1 MKASHAKSALCY
13 ALAFVL
19 LFADCPIYANAGSV
33 SQYEETEE
41 VSDTLKEYLEI
52 TDTETFE
59 TKQSDRTGDSEE
71 TIIMDIKGEGKNED
85 QAYSESNTDF
95 TIRVLN
101 GTYCSVAGYTGSDTS
116 IVIPDQIDGYIVQSI
131 EYQAFY
137 GRTDLTSVQL
147 PASLETLEGS
157 AFAGCTNL
165 EYIGFQVGLKK
176 IGNNAFENCS
186 SLQEVQLPSTLRI
199 IEDRAFSSCTQLNA
213 VGLPESLLTIGSY
226 AFYGCTGITEM
237 TLPDS
242 IETLGCGVFQDC
254 SELSSINYPRKLT
267 RVEYTDSTYGARL
280 FYGCTKLSK
289 VTVPEGVTK
298 IPDWTFS
305 GNTDLREVVLPA
317 TLTAIG
323 GNAFMGCSGVEE
335 MNFNDG
341 LKTIGYGA
349 FSKCTALAAVSMP
362 KTLISLESLSFSE
375 CTGLR
380 EITLNKGLKII
391 GASAF
396 NGCTGLIQ
404 VNLPESLTAIE
415 SYAFAGCTSLTDL
428 VLPDSVE
435 KLGYCVFQGC
445 TELSGINYPVNLATV
460 EYYSTSYG
468 ARLFY
473 GCAKLTK
480 ITVPEEVT
488 GIPAWTFSGSTS
500 LREVTLP
507 DSLESVGS
515 NAFMGCSGMP
525 EIIFKEGLKTIE
537 SGAFSKC
544 EALTAV
550 SLPGTLTAIGNSA
563 FSECTGLLEAVLIE
577 GVEVIGNH
585 AFEGCTSLE
594 KLVLPD
600 SLKTIGSYGF
610 SGCTGLKRV
619 SLPDGLEKLGC
630 CVFQD
635 CTELAAINYPA
646 GLSAVDY
653 YDYSRGARLFYRCE
667 KLKEIKV
674 PEGVT
679 SIPQWI
685 FSGSENL
692 QEVMLPDTV
701 TEIGEYAFGYCS
713 GLEKV
718 WVGQSVNSIGRDT
731 FRDCLRL
738 TIHGVSDSYAETY
751 ASDKNIPFSTESMT
765 YETAVVSGKVIDGSN
780 KGIQGISVSLYDKT
794 SNKMLAT
801 CQTDE
806 NGEWICDR
814 ARVGHEY
821 RIRYHHPLYK
831 IYRDTLDCVIGQEG
845 SVLSDVS
852 AELLLSGAETAESDF
867 TIRILNGTYCAVT
880 GYAGSD
886 TAIVIPDQIDGHIV
900 QSIAYDAFRD
910 KKDLTSIVL
919 PSHLETIEGG
929 AFYGC
934 ANLEYVGFNDGLKTI
949 GGNAFESCSALSE
962 IRLSN
967 TVVSLGYSAFSN
979 CTKLNAL
986 GLPDSL
992 TAMESYAFNGCGGLT
1007 DVNLPDSVK
1016 KLGHSVFQ
1024 DCSGLV
1030 SVNYPRSLDT
1040 VEYYGSS
1047 YGARLFYG
1055 CTKLKKIEVPE
1066 GVIKIPAW
1074 TFSGSTSLQ
1083 DVILPSTLMSIES
1096 DAFRGC
1102 LGLEKIRF
1110 NEGLET
1116 IKSGAFAS
1124 CTSLT
1129 AVSVPETLTIL
1140 GDSAFSDCTGLRE
1153 INVKEGMTTIGSS
1166 AFSGCI
1172 SLVQVSLPETL
1183 RAIES
1188 YAFSSCSSLSEMA
1201 LPDGVEKLGYCVF
1214 QNCAEL
1220 STINYPVGLTTVD
1233 DYSSSYGSRLFYG
1246 CTKLTKI
1253 TVPEGV
1259 TAVPD
1264 WMFSGSNDLQEV
1276 NLPVTLVSIGNNA
1289 FMNCYGLKSVSFKE
1303 NIETI
1308 GSGGFTGCTGLT
1320 DVSMPKSLTT
1330 LGSYAF
1336 SGCTGLREVAL
1347 NNGLKVIRNNT
1358 FEGCTGLKQIVLP
1371 ETLTE
1376 IESYGFLGCTS
1387 LKSVRLPDGVEKLGC
1402 CVFQNCTK
1410 LSYINYP
1417 ASLTTVDDYSYS
1429 YGARLFYGCPELQ
1442 EIRVPEGVT
1451 SIPLWTFSGS
1461 ENLKEVLLPG
1471 TLTEIGEYA
1480 FSNCTGL
1487 EKVWVG
1493 QTVSAIESNA
1503 FQNCPSLTIHGVSD
1517 SYAETYAQERKIPF
1531 STEPMTY
1538 DMASISGKVI
1548 DGLGKGIAGV
1558 SVSLYNKTTGKMLE
1572 IYDTDEN
1579 GEWICETARVGH
1591 VYRIRYHHPRY
1602 KTDRDTFECVI
1613 GQDGNVLANVA
1624 LELIMSG
1631 TETAGT
1637 DFTVR
1642 ILNGTYCAV
1651 TGYTGN
1657 DTEIV
1662 IPDEIGS
1669 RIVQSIDSDA
1679 FRDKKD
1685 LKSIVLP
1692 GRLETIKGGAFY
1704 GCVNL
1709 EYVGFNDS
1717 LKTIGGN
1724 AFEGCSSLSEIR
1736 LSNTVT
1742 SLGNSAFAYCTQ
1754 VTSLRLPDS
1763 LTAIE
1768 AYAFNGCTGL
1778 SDVLLPES
1786 VKKLGYC
1793 VFQDC
1798 SELVSVNYPRS
1809 LDTVEYY
1816 GSTYGARLFYGCTKL
1831 NRIEVPEGVTK
1842 IPAWTFSGSTDIEDV
1857 ILPSTLVSIGSDAFR
1872 GCSGLEKMRFNEGLK
1887 TIESGAFASCTS
1899 LTVVS
1904 MPDTLN
1910 GLRYSAFS
1918 DCKGLREVALNE
1930 GLETIGGNAF
1940 YGCTSLVQVGLPV
1953 TLRAI
1958 ESYAFSGCASLSK
1971 MTLPDGVEKLGYC
1984 VFQNCPELVSVNYP
1998 ASLKAVE
2005 YSSSSYGSRL
2015 FYGCPKLRKITVPK
2029 GVTAIPDWTF
2039 SGSND
2044 LQEVEL
2050 PATLVNIGSNAFM
2063 GCSGLKGVSFTEN
2076 LEAIGSGAFS
2086 GCAGLIAVTTPE
2098 TLKSLGYA
2106 AFSDCTGL
2114 QEVVL
2119 KEGLITVES
2128 SVFNGCTGLAYVSLP
2143 KTLTAIES
2151 YAFSGC
2157 SSLTKMTLPNS
2168 VEKLGYCVF
2177 QNCTQLAS
2185 VNYPVSLATVDSYSS
2200 SYGARLFYGCTKL
2213 KKIIV
2218 PDGVSSIPDG
2228 TFSGSAELKEVTLPD
2243 TLTDIGYSAFRYCA
2257 GLNELRLPEHVK
2269 SIGDFAYAQCTGL
2282 RMVTLNSS
2290 LTSIGGYAFDG
2301 CAGLTGMDIP
2311 GSVSIV
2317 GDGAFSNCVNLSG
2330 ITLGKSLQ
2338 TIGSGFLDGTR
2349 VESLIIP
2356 HSVTEMRYALRNAK
2370 NVREVVFEQG
2380 VDKISSYALAP
2391 YYSNETSPVRSVTVP
2406 DSVTEIGY
2414 QAFEG
2419 FKGVLHFEKED
2430 SILPVYAI
2438 DHEIKYTA
2446 KSTGIADKPD
2456 RNLLREKTSYYTS
2469 LSTVTSSGY
2478 ANLSLSYDFKET
2490 EKANISDMQLKIKI
2504 PSGTELIPDTFTM
2517 NNQPYEAEFD
2527 ENGYIYIPV
2536 QNKSGR
2542 ISFGLNISDI
2552 EYLMT
2557 YAQMIYRHSGIEKT
2571 ETIGIVNIE
2580 ENLLTINA
2588 PDEISKETFTV
2599 SGLTSPQQRVS
2610 LYLDG
2615 DKIGDVIASKTGI
2628 YSKQVTLENP
2638 QENGIYEI
2646 EARTVSQ
2653 GLETKASA
2661 YTTFTQEAT
2670 EITECTM
2677 YYRNNAYDL
2686 LELGGKRPIISW
2698 AANTSFTF
2706 SVKFTNADRI
2716 DEVNIVSTKSGETV
2730 KLPGVWDRRKQAFIA
2745 VGFDNYVPGAINV
2758 EYLKKEDNIFTNAA
2772 LTYEKSHYD
2781 GEGISGFETKVEM
2794 DESTEFYYLYEHEE
2808 DPTFEVTDN
2817 FSKTVLDGRTA
2828 YISKEPVYIRKDHSC
2843 FACREMYVLQND
2855 GRYTMYRTGVGLRGG
2870 QQAKALYAAD
2880 PFEEVYKSTKKL
2892 YDLLTDLPEEDQEAR
2907 LYLVLNRY
2915 IEKALDAVDPSSN
2928 EKLELELL
2936 QKELDAYKEI
2946 AKMSKAFNQI
2956 NIYIKQSFTFSNDS
2970 ELGEFYPDDLRD
2982 HLKDEMVNTVNAM
2995 KDCSKQVSN
3004 DILKHVMDELTKK
3017 HFWGGDSLIER
3028 IVKNLYKDYEKTKV
3042 NFHPKYSIDPSGY
3055 VYEAVESNRL
3065 ENVKTTIYYKD
3076 SEKGEPC
3083 LWDAEEYDQKNPLYT
3098 DSAGFYAWDVPEGF
3112 WQVKYEMDGYETA
3125 YSEWLPVPPPQ
3136 TEVNTGVVSKAKP
3149 VVESVN
3155 GYQKAIE
3162 VKFSKYMDIE
3172 SLTED
3177 TIKVTQGGTPLQGS
3191 IDYRNA
3197 ETNGIS
3203 GKQYASTIRFI
3214 PAADMEGDVQLTV
3227 SGKVKSY
3234 AGVDMGEDV
3243 VQNLTVRPEPQNIS
3257 AEDLIV
3263 PYGENGTIAVKLEP
3277 ADAVEGKKV
3286 KAVSNNP
3293 FIATV
3298 ADEVVINDDGTT
3310 VIPVT
3315 GELPGKA
3322 GITLTLEG
3330 TDLQTTVDVEVTL
3343 AEVMRV
3349 QIRAKTG
3356 MGGTVSGGGV
3366 YEQGEGVTLT
3376 ATPEDGYRFDGWYE
3390 GDQKVNDAGQDYQFI
3405 AEKSRTLEARFT
3417 PNTLPEITGVTVSPK
3432 RLWFIKEVPRN
3443 FL

>member
-1 MKASHAKSALCY
+1 M
-13 ALAFVL
+13 
-19 LFADCPIYANAGSV
+19 
-33 SQYEETEE
+33 
-41 VSDTLKEYLEI
+41 
-52 TDTETFE
+52 
-59 TKQSDRTGDSEE
+59 
-71 TIIMDIKGEGKNED
+71 
-85 QAYSESNTDF
+85 
-95 TIRVLN
+95 
-101 GTYCSVAGYTGSDTS
+101 
-116 IVIPDQIDGYIVQSI
+116 
-131 EYQAFY
+131 
-137 GRTDLTSVQL
+137 
-147 PASLETLEGS
+147 
-157 AFAGCTNL
+157 
-165 EYIGFQVGLKK
+165 
-176 IGNNAFENCS
+176 
-186 SLQEVQLPSTLRI
+186 
-199 IEDRAFSSCTQLNA
+199 
-213 VGLPESLLTIGSY
+213 
-226 AFYGCTGITEM
+226 
-237 TLPDS
+237 
-242 IETLGCGVFQDC
+242 
-254 SELSSINYPRKLT
+254 
-267 RVEYTDSTYGARL
+267 
-280 FYGCTKLSK
+280 
-289 VTVPEGVTK
+289 
-298 IPDWTFS
+298 
-305 GNTDLREVVLPA
+305 
-317 TLTAIG
+317 
-323 GNAFMGCSGVEE
+323 
-335 MNFNDG
+335 
-341 LKTIGYGA
+341 
-349 FSKCTALAAVSMP
+349 
-362 KTLISLESLSFSE
+362 
-375 CTGLR
+375 
-380 EITLNKGLKII
+380 
-391 GASAF
+391 
-396 NGCTGLIQ
+396 
-404 VNLPESLTAIE
+404 
-415 SYAFAGCTSLTDL
+415 
-428 VLPDSVE
+428 
-435 KLGYCVFQGC
+435 
-445 TELSGINYPVNLATV
+445 
-460 EYYSTSYG
+460 
-468 ARLFY
+468 
-473 GCAKLTK
+473 
-480 ITVPEEVT
+480 
-488 GIPAWTFSGSTS
+488 
-500 LREVTLP
+500 
-507 DSLESVGS
+507 
-515 NAFMGCSGMP
+515 
-525 EIIFKEGLKTIE
+525 
-537 SGAFSKC
+537 
-544 EALTAV
+544 TAV

-731 FRDCLRL
+731 FRDCPRL

-992 TAMESYAFNGCGGLT
+992 TAMESNAFLGCGGLT

-1055 CTKLKKIEVPE
+1055 CTKLKRIEVPE

-1140 GDSAFSDCTGLRE
+1140 GYSAFSDCTGLRE
-1153 INVKEGMTTIGSS
+1153 INVKEGLTTIGSS

-1188 YAFSSCSSLSEMA
+1188 YAFSGCSSLYEMA

-1220 STINYPVGLTTVD
+1220 SSINYPVGLTTVD

-1276 NLPVTLVSIGNNA
+1276 DLPVTLVSIGNNA
-1289 FMNCYGLKSVSFKE
+1289 FMNCSGLKSVSFKE

-1410 LSYINYP
+1410 LSSINYP

-1591 VYRIRYHHPRY
+1591 EYRIRYHHPRY

-1613 GQDGNVLANVA
+1613 GQDGNDLANVA

-1657 DTEIV
+1657 DTQIV

-1669 RIVQSIDSDA
+1669 RIVKSIDSDA

-1742 SLGNSAFAYCTQ
+1742 SLGYSAFAYCTQ
-1754 VTSLRLPDS
+1754 VISLRLPDS

-1887 TIESGAFASCTS
+1887 TIESSAFAGCTS

-1940 YGCTSLVQVGLPV
+1940 YSCTSLVQVSLPG

-2086 GCAGLIAVTTPE
+2086 GCAGLIAVTAPE

-2391 YYSNETSPVRSVTVP
+2391 YYSNETSPVLSVTVP

-2536 QNKSGR
+2536 QNTSGR

-2599 SGLTSPQQRVS
+2599 SGITNPQQRVS

-2628 YSKQVTLENP
+2628 YSKQLTLENP

-2646 EARTVSQ
+2646 EARTVSH

-3136 TEVNTGVVSKAKP
+3136 TEVNIGVVSKAKP

-3432 RLWFIKEVPRN
+3432 EVMVYKGSTQKFSVTVNGTDSPSQTVVWTVEGGGEGTDIDKDGMLTVAEKETAKTLTIRAVSTVDDTKYDTATVRVEEIPIAPEIVGPVDLSVETGYHELSSDAYTVTGSGEVVVTQDNDHGGKILWNDVTMRFDIKEGLEEGRYTVVLTASNKTAPDAKFTFTLEVRKRPKLPVITTNVLPSGTSGKSYYYKLSAKGDEVLSWSLDSGKLPSGLYLTEAGILSGTPGQTGIFSFTVKVMNSSGSVTKTFQLEVSEQQDILLSCGNPTVSKKGKTYTNSVKTTMRSATKGAKIYYTTNGENPSLKSKYIESGKTLTITRNTSLKMMAVAAGYKNSQIVTVMYKIKTKKPDKKAVPTNRRVKKGAKLQLKAPKGVTLYYTVN
-3443 FL
+3443 GKKPTVKRKTKVRPGRKGIIRISKKTILRVIAVKAGCEKSSEVKRTYKIK